1 MRTPGHRPLPHIFP
15 AGVFEG
21 CVLHPGGSAIGLT
34 TSLHRWV
41 SVVLLPDEYLKAWYP
56 FRRRVEVVK
65 SIVEPPGMLY
75 ILPWTRR

>member
-1 MRTPGHRPLPHIFP
+1 M
-15 AGVFEG
+15 
-21 CVLHPGGSAIGLT
+21 
-34 TSLHRWV
+34 
-41 SVVLLPDEYLKAWYP
+41 VLLPDEYLRAWYP